1 MPAWVATIRQGMMTY
16 GKGLQ
21 FAISWRWVAGQLG
34 IDNPKVSGRV
44 SCLHKVCILMED
56 KVSPPSIEKKSAER
70 VIFCVGAGC
79 CFILLTH
86 SKSNHLTNLVIFL
99 CLYHKKSTDL
109 ERLLSIVIHRI
120 VLRFQVLF
128 LQVFSILKPH
138 LQRVF

>member
-21 FAISWRWVAGQLG
+21 FAISWRWVAGNSETKLVKHNVNCFRPWVG
-34 IDNPKVSGRV
+34 
-44 SCLHKVCILMED
+44 
-56 KVSPPSIEKKSAER
+56 PPSIEKKSAER